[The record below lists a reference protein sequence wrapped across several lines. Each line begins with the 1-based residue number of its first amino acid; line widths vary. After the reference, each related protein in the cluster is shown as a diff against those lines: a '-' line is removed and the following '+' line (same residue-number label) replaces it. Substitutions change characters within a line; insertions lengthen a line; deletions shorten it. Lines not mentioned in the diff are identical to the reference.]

1 MNIYNKKKNTYDVI
15 IIGAGVI
22 GLSVAYFLS
31 LKYKKILLVEKNR
44 KIGVENSSLNSAVVH
59 AGIYYKKNSLK
70 SKFSI
75 QGRELLE
82 RFCKKNKIKYKS
94 VGKLFICNQ
103 KDKYLLHKIF
113 NQGKKNKI
121 KNLKIINKNQI
132 KKIEPNLIADYA
144 LYSKKSAI
152 FDVNKFIKV
161 ISKKIIDQ
169 NAEIITSL
177 KFIGSKDHDFK
188 FKDSKGKIYIFQTK
202 YLINC
207 SGLNS
212 VNIAMKLND
221 KNNKSLFPRSN
232 FVKGAYLLYP
242 QKIFK
247 HIIYSIFRP
256 GKITERTDAT
266 PDLNGNIIFGPSV
279 EKSNKVNWNKLR
291 NRFYKSIKSYYPK
304 INKNKLKKFKYGIRP
319 KIYYKSKA
327 EVNDFYIKKEKNIIN
342 LLGIES
348 PGLTSC
354 LAIGK
359 HVSKLVK

>member
-1 MNIYNKKKNTYDVI
+1 MNKR
-15 IIGAGVI
+15 
-22 GLSVAYFLS
+22 SVVFFATRDW
-31 LKYKKILLVEKNR
+31 IV
-44 KIGVENSSLNSAVVH
+44 
-59 AGIYYKKNSLK
+59 
-70 SKFSI
+70 
-75 QGRELLE
+75 E
-82 RFCKKNKIKYKS
+82 RFYTNQISYFAENDYEIKIICKITKESN
-94 VGKLFICNQ
+94 L
-103 KDKYLLHKIF
+103 
-113 NQGKKNKI
+113 NKI

-169 NAEIITSL
+169 RVEIITSL
-177 KFIGSKDHDFK
+177 KFIENKDHDFK
-188 FKDSKGKIYIFQTK
+188 FKDTKGKIYIFQTK

-212 VNIAMKLND
+212 VNIAMKFND
-221 KNNKSLFPRSN
+221 KNDKSSLPKSN

-279 EKSNKVNWNKLR
+279 EKSNKVNWNNLR
-291 NRFYKSIKSYYPK
+291 NRFYNSIKSYYPK
-304 INKNKLKKFKYGIRP
+304 IKKNKLKKFKYGIRP
-319 KIYYKSKA
+319 KIYYKSKS